1 MKNLRIIIALVMA
14 FLMIVPAFA
23 MAEETA
29 PEDPPAEE
37 PVVEEPAAEEPQEEE
52 PVLEE
57 PWLFESVLGDIT
69 EESPLYPIRAQLEG
83 ITIVVE
89 TDESGLSSLVITF
102 TDPTIF
108 EDEIITEEMLEE
120 LRATLLKKIE
130 SYLNGEEEPVEE
142 EPEEVVE
149 PAEDEVPGADPVEPT
164 EEEPVLEEPA
174 EDPAEE
180 IPDVSLI
187 IELGEGLTEEQ
198 AAAIIEIAV
207 REISG
212 LFVTEAFTSAKEA
225 FFDAKVDLIQAM
237 NAWKEARKNGT
248 DEEEQAAYDALMA
261 AREYKDEMEALKDA
275 VELLKEEV
283 KLLLGDEEDG
293 DGPPWDENPSIMN
306 KLESNGIGNGLIK
319 EKDEKPDKEE
329 KPEKSN
335 PGK

>member
-1 MKNLRIIIALVMA
+1 MKRIKIIIALVMA
-14 FLMIVPAFA
+14 FLMIVPTFA
-23 MAEETA
+23 MAEETV
-29 PEDPPAEE
+29 PEEPPAEE
-37 PVVEEPAAEEPQEEE
+37 PVVEEPQEEE
-52 PVLEE
+52 PVEEE

-69 EESPLYPIRAQLEG
+69 EDSPLYPVRAQLEG
-83 ITIVVE
+83 ITVAVE
-89 TDESGLSSLVITF
+89 TDESGISSLVITF
-102 TDPTIF
+102 TDQTIF
-108 EDEIITEEMLEE
+108 EDEIITDEMLEE
-120 LRATLLKKIE
+120 LRAALLKKIE
-130 SYLNGEEEPVEE
+130 AYLNGEEEPVEE
-142 EPEEVVE
+142 EPEEIVEPVVE
-149 PAEDEVPGADPVEPT
+149 EVPGADPVEPT
-164 EEEPVLEEPA
+164 EEEPIVEEP
-174 EDPAEE
+174 EEEPAEE

-198 AAAIIEIAV
+198 AAAIVEIAV

-212 LFVTEAFTSAKEA
+212 LFVTEAFTTVKEA

-248 DEEEQAAYDALMA
+248 DEEEQAAYEALMA
-261 AREYKDEMEALKDA
+261 AREYKEEMEALKDA

-319 EKDEKPDKEE
+319 VKGEKPEKEE
-329 KPEKSN
+329 KPEKGK